1 MYRTMPQAWYML
13 DEHMGYA
20 LVLQSHVLIE
30 TELCMCT
37 RGVIMGMHTAGYLGI
52 WQRCE
57 YCQVLFCDVV
67 YMHVLLWQG
76 CGGW

>member
-1 MYRTMPQAWYML
+1 MPQAWYML

-52 WQRCE
+52 W
-57 YCQVLFCDVV
+57 
-67 YMHVLLWQG
+67 WP
-76 CGGW
+76 